1 MPYHHNQPQAF
12 QDWSSGT
19 GPLEDILLEG
29 WPEATYRSSPRGV
42 EFGQRS
48 PAQQRFFQNAYQNVY
63 SDYIGEM
70 GRALRTGATP
80 STFDQY
86 LETNPW
92 TKRYSALPQAAR
104 GTTGMYASPRTRFLY
119 NF

>member
-1 MPYHHNQPQAF
+1 MVASTNPYVDFLSGQG
-12 QDWSSGT
+12 DWG
-19 GPLEDILLEG
+19 GLLLEQM
-29 WPEATYRSSPRGV
+29 PEATYRSSPTGMA
-42 EFGQRS
+42 FGQRS

-63 SDYIGEM
+63 SDYVGEL
-70 GRALRTGATP
+70 GQSLRAGKTP
-80 STFDQY
+80 TSFMQY

>member
-1 MPYHHNQPQAF
+1 
-12 QDWSSGT
+12 
-19 GPLEDILLEG
+19 
-29 WPEATYRSSPRGV
+29 
-42 EFGQRS
+42 
-48 PAQQRFFQNAYQNVY
+48 
-63 SDYIGEM
+63 M
-70 GRALRTGATP
+70 GRALRKGETP
-80 STFDQY
+80 TSFNQY